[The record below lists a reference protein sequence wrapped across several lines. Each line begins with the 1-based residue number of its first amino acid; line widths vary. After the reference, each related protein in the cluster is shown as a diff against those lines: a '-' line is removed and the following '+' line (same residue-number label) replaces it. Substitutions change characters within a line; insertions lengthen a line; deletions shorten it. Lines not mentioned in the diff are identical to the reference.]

1 MVSSIQF
8 VARQV
13 SLNVDGSCVAN
24 PGPASYGGLLWDFDG
39 NWIQG
44 FIGDVGVADILKSK
58 LVVIHEGL
66 KLARKMNL
74 EDILF
79 ISDSFHTATLIKNG
93 VQGCHRYVTLIRNII
108 DFAKEDW
115 GPRRVRGQKKI

>member
-1 MVSSIQF
+1 MPTMVSSIQF

-44 FIGDVGVADILKSK
+44 FIGDVGVAD
-58 LVVIHEGL
+58 VP
-66 KLARKMNL
+66 
-74 EDILF
+74 LF
-79 ISDSFHTATLIKNG
+79 SPIS
-93 VQGCHRYVTLIRNII
+93 
-108 DFAKEDW
+108 
-115 GPRRVRGQKKI
+115 